1 MADFNKYEP
10 KLKKWEGGF
19 VNDPRDT
26 GGATMCGVTLNTFR
40 QFFGEDKTEQDL
52 MRMTPEQWRAIM
64 KGGFWDKCWA
74 DQLKN
79 QSVAEIIVDWCINSG
94 MGMLKRVQEIVGT
107 KADGI
112 MGPKTLRAINC
123 ADQKTLH
130 AKVKVA
136 RTRKYLKIIE
146 TSPSKVC
153 FIEGWLNRLAD
164 FGWMA

>member
-10 KLKKWEGGF
+10 KLKKWEGGL

-136 RTRKYLKIIE
+136 RTRKYLKILE

-164 FGWMA
+164 FKWES